1 MTLED
6 FFTLTEIKGGLTTLA
21 RVEELISV
29 MQKENGNAIKNIGD
43 AARQWSTV
51 AGVLAATENKN
62 CLNHFIQLDGLQ
74 FLSLWL
80 QETQKCSDD
89 SNKNFVEE
97 SIDAVLGVLEK
108 LPVDSKRIN
117 VSGVRVT
124 VEHLIGCAD
133 FKVQERAKALCDSW
147 VQDVS
152 KDSSC
157 QDAGEKSGAS
167 CDETLRSSPD
177 TKIAHKGYGGSCQ
190 EDPCGNKIHHLNI
203 IRDSNVSEVAVIKD
217 LEVSR
222 SNQGCEAD
230 TLLGDGNLLSSTS
243 MSNSSQKSSSIVA
256 EESSKHDGES
266 KASSVTN
273 SSFTPID
280 REDGNKTVE
289 VPELKDVSNDKKQ
302 TIESSSCRS
311 SKKEICVGS
320 VPPDS
325 KGTESCARSGTS
337 SADPGSE
344 HTMLEHQLKNVNTD
358 IMMKKY
364 SANGMELKTSR
375 QGGDSY
381 FKSNE
386 VLATSAGAKVLVSG
400 SDLKGTRVMDSI
412 LFSGSF
418 NSKVDS
424 KDVDKIERRRSEME
438 LDYGEDA
445 LEVVRLVAKEVER
458 EVVDYREP
466 SCGSSS
472 EKNSEGE
479 ITQPCSPDS
488 DDDKHD
494 ETILE
499 QEEPKES
506 PVREELSDEGG
517 SKIKHLRLS
526 NETDTEPVDGNDD
539 LESIQ
544 SARIAEELIGDA
556 DKSKCDFDLNEDF
569 LTEET
574 EGPVEQVTNQPS
586 STLSAPIPVIPTS
599 KGVSNVPVTRFDFEG
614 ELGWRGSAA
623 TSAFRAPSPRRTV
636 DGDKSFLGDNS
647 SQGSKQRHNFL
658 KIDLNVAESDEDAVV
673 DLGSIKQA
681 PVSSGLP
688 SGESSVEVSSKKG
701 ERLKLDLNRLGDNEE
716 ANPFPV
722 SDRRVE
728 GRLFHQLHKNR
739 HRSPSPASS
748 SSSRQ
753 PSMRDFD
760 LNDNPSFFDASGFQ
774 DSRRDLGKLSTQENK
789 PYVGFRMDDPFV
801 SIMGSRQENERKDF
815 IQRTQGLLPNGQG
828 AETSFA
834 GNMMRVGGGSGVGVR
849 PMLAYP
855 STLPTYGY
863 NGLSMAPS
871 MSFSQMYGPAS
882 SPYMVDPRGGG
893 TVIPQIMGSAAGASQ
908 PYSRPPFLMS
918 VTGPPSGMNGFE
930 PPPSGL
936 DLNSG
941 MTSVEGESREMG
953 GLRHLFVQRHGV
965 LMEDQIKPGFQPS
978 GAGMSLKRK
987 EPDCGWELNMVGY
1000 KQETPWHR

>member
-6 FFTLTEIKGGLTTLA
+6 FFTLTEIKGGFTTLA

-29 MQKENGNAIKNIGD
+29 MQRENGNAIKNIGD

-62 CLNHFIQLDGLQ
+62 CLNQFIQLDGLQ
-74 FLSLWL
+74 FLNQWL
-80 QETQKCSDD
+80 QEAEKCTND

-97 SIDAVLGVLEK
+97 SIDAVLGALEK
-108 LPVDSKRIN
+108 LPVDTKRVN

-124 VEHLIGCAD
+124 IERLIGCVD
-133 FKVQERAKALCDSW
+133 FKVQERAKSLCDSW
-147 VQDVS
+147 GLDVS
-152 KDSSC
+152 KDSSY
-157 QDAGEKSGAS
+157 QDVGEKHGAN

-177 TKIAHKGYGGSCQ
+177 IKMAHKGNGG
-190 EDPCGNKIHHLNI
+190 EDSCGNKIHHLNT
-203 IRDSNVSEVAVIKD
+203 IRDSDVSEVAVLKD
-217 LEVSR
+217 IEISR
-222 SNQGCEAD
+222 SNQGCEAVS
-230 TLLGDGNLLSSTS
+230 LLGDGNLLGSAS
-243 MSNSSQKSSSIVA
+243 MSNSSQKGSSLVA
-256 EESSKHDGES
+256 EEPSKHNGES
-266 KASSVTN
+266 KASVVTN
-273 SSFTPID
+273 GTPTPID
-280 REDGNKTVE
+280 KDVGNRSVE
-289 VPELKDVSNDKKQ
+289 VPELKDASNDKKQ
-302 TIESSSCRS
+302 TTESSSCRS
-311 SKKEICVGS
+311 SKKELCVGS
-320 VPPDS
+320 VQLDS
-325 KGTESCARSGTS
+325 RGTESCVRSSTS

-344 HTMLEHQLKNVNTD
+344 HTIPEHQLKNVSTD

-364 SANGMELKTSR
+364 SSDGMELKTSR

-381 FKSNE
+381 SQSSE
-386 VLATSAGAKVLVSG
+386 VLATCAGVKVLGSG

-418 NSKVDS
+418 KSKVES

-445 LEVVRLVAKEVER
+445 LEVARLVAKEVER

-479 ITQPCSPDS
+479 ISQPSSPES

-494 ETILE
+494 ENILE
-499 QEEPKES
+499 QEKSIES
-506 PVREELSDEGG
+506 PVSEQLSDDGG
-517 SKIKHLRLS
+517 SKMKRLRLS
-526 NETDTEPVDGNDD
+526 NEADTEPLDGNND
-539 LESIQ
+539 LESVQ
-544 SARIAEELIGDA
+544 SAGVPEELVVNA
-556 DKSKCDFDLNEDF
+556 DKSKCDFDLNDIF
-569 LTEET
+569 TEET
-574 EGPVEQVTNQPS
+574 EGPVEQVTKPN

-599 KGVSNVPVTRFDFEG
+599 KGVSNLPGTRLDFDG

-636 DGDKSFLGDNS
+636 DGDKFCLGDNS
-647 SQGSKQRHNFL
+647 SQGSKRRHDFL
-658 KIDLNVAESDEDAVV
+658 KIDLNVAEGDEDPVV
-673 DLGSIKQA
+673 DMGSVKQA

-688 SGESSVEVSSKKG
+688 SGESSVEVSSKKA

-728 GRLFHQLHKNR
+728 GRLFHQLHQNR

-789 PYVGFRMDDPFV
+789 HYGGFRLDDPIV
-801 SIMGSRQENERKDF
+801 SIMGSRQEIERKDF
-815 IQRTQGLLPNGQG
+815 IHRSQGLLPNGQG
-828 AETSFA
+828 AESSFG

-849 PMLAYP
+849 PMLTYTP
-855 STLPTYGY
+855 STLPAFGY
-863 NGLSMAPS
+863 NGLSIGPS

-882 SPYMVDPRGGG
+882 APYMVDSRGG
-893 TVIPQIMGSAAGASQ
+893 TVIPQIMGSAAGVSQ
-908 PYSRPPFLMS
+908 PFSRPPFLMS
-918 VTGPPSGMNGFE
+918 VTGPPTGMNGFE
-930 PPPSGL
+930 PPRSGL

-941 MTSVEGESREMG
+941 MTSVEGDSREMG

-965 LMEDQIKPGFQPS
+965 LMEDQIKPGLQPS